1 MKKLIFISLFA
12 IPLCKAADDKPPS
25 GWKRFVSKFKK
36 DGTKKKED
44 AEKTD
49 TESLDLSGQQLVAF
63 PTKEKLSPKLTHLNL
78 NDNQI
83 RSVPFNLEFYLE
95 ELRSL
100 SLANN
105 LLEAIPY
112 DMSKLQYLDLRNNK
126 ITEILAAIFHNSEL
140 VELNLSNNQL
150 KYFTSEIL
158 EQTPQLQFLDLRG
171 NPLNEK
177 NIEELKKAA
186 EKRGIELLTGEFEVS
201 NVKPARKQ

>member
-1 MKKLIFISLFA
+1 
-12 IPLCKAADDKPPS
+12 
-25 GWKRFVSKFKK
+25 
-36 DGTKKKED
+36 
-44 AEKTD
+44 
-49 TESLDLSGQQLVAF
+49 
-63 PTKEKLSPKLTHLNL
+63 
-78 NDNQI
+78 
-83 RSVPFNLEFYLE
+83 
-95 ELRSL
+95 
-100 SLANN
+100 
-105 LLEAIPY
+105 
-112 DMSKLQYLDLRNNK
+112 MSKLQYLDLRNNK